1 MLEILVA
8 QITPVKACVCL
19 VGIFF
24 LAGLLRR
31 LQVSRENSRLGERA
45 PRIRFQLPYAIDH
58 IYQYVVANHNC
69 QDLVFWQSSILNAQ
83 GASSIDH
90 PQTAELDA
98 GISNRTI
105 VTTDPQNIRALLT
118 GQFADFGKGEEF
130 HRDWK
135 EFLGDSIFVTD
146 GELWS
151 RSRQLIRPMFTR
163 DRIVDTELFEKHIQH
178 LIPLL
183 AGTPDS
189 KAVDVVPL
197 FLRYTLDAA
206 TDYLLGEGTNSLQ
219 NPATTFAEA
228 FKYVQHR
235 QGEIFRYV
243 PFNFLLSRTKFR
255 QNLKI
260 MNDFIQPYI
269 DRVLSLPPSDL
280 TQDPSKP
287 STFLHALAHFTRDP
301 QILRDQLTAILLAGR
316 DTTATTLSFCLYELS
331 RNPSVVQSLRA
342 EISTRLGLG
351 PSSKTPTYTDLKEMK
366 YLAAILNETTRL
378 YPVVPFNL
386 RYALSPTTLPTG
398 GGPTGSSPIGIRPHT
413 RIIYSTMLMQRDP
426 AYYPPPE
433 ESKAYYYDPG
443 KWIPERWMRGWVPAP
458 WRFVPFNGGP
468 RICPGQQF
476 ALVEMGYTLVRIL
489 QVYGCLR
496 AGRGDGRGDGVG
508 EGVEGDLRMR
518 FEITLNPGSE
528 LNCVFERDDGGGYD
542 GGQGGGGDV
551 KKERSA

>member
-8 QITPVKACVCL
+8 QVTPVKASVCL
-19 VGIFF
+19 AGIFF
-24 LAGLLRR
+24 LACLLRKV
-31 LQVSRENSRLGERA
+31 QVSREISRLGARA
-45 PRIRFQLPYAIDH
+45 PRIRFRLPYAIDH
-58 IYQYVVANHNC
+58 IYHSIVANNNF
-69 QDLVFWQSSILNAQ
+69 QDVPFWQGSIVNAK

-105 VTTDPQNIRALLT
+105 VTTDPENIRAVLT
-118 GQFADFGKGEEF
+118 GQFADFGKGEDF

-178 LIPLL
+178 LLPLL
-183 AGTPDS
+183 AGTKDK
-189 KAVDVVPL
+189 KAVDVTPL

-219 NPATTFAEA
+219 NPATAFAEA

-235 QGEIFRYV
+235 QGAIFRYGS
-243 PFNFLLSRTKFR
+243 FNFLLSRTQFR
-255 QNLKI
+255 HNLQI

-269 DRVLSLPPSDL
+269 DRVLSLPTSDL
-280 TQDPSKP
+280 PKEPSKSKP

-316 DTTATTLSFCLYELS
+316 DTTATTLSFCLYELA
-331 RNPSVVQSLRA
+331 RHPTVVSHLRT
-342 EISTRLGLG
+342 EIATHLGLG
-351 PSSKTPTYTDLKEMK
+351 PHARKPTYPNLKDMK
-366 YLAAILNETTRL
+366 YLTAILHETTRL
-378 YPVVPFNL
+378 YPVVPFNV
-386 RYALSPTTLPTG
+386 RYALAPTTLPTG
-398 GGPTGSSPIGIRPHT
+398 GGPTGTSPIGIRPHT

-426 AYYPPPE
+426 AFYPPPGSE
-433 ESKAYYYDPG
+433 NYFDPG
-443 KWIPERWMRGWVPAP
+443 KWIPERWLSGWSPAP
-458 WRFVPFNGGP
+458 WHFVPFNGGP
-468 RICPGQQF
+468 RICLGQQF

-489 QVYGCLR
+489 QVYGGVR
-496 AGRGDGRGDGVG
+496 ALPGRGMEDVHG
-508 EGVEGDLRMR
+508 EVRLR
-518 FEITLNPGSE
+518 FEITLNPGCE
-528 LNCVFERDDGGGYD
+528 LNCVFERDADGD
-542 GGQGGGGDV
+542 GDGDE
-551 KKERSA
+551 KERG